1 MDQIGWVLVVVRASV
16 NLYVGLS
23 LFMSSFQWHALV
35 VCHLVVAYLLSIQL
49 IRCSCIRSAS

>member
-23 LFMSSFQWHALV
+23 LFISSFQWHALV
-35 VCHLVVAYLLSIQL
+35 VCHLVVDYLLSIQL

>member
-23 LFMSSFQWHALV
+23 LFISSFQWYALV
-35 VCHLVVAYLLSIQL
+35 VCHLIADYLLSIQL